1 MNYSQYPKATEVNQI
16 KKTLQVCQTSAAYIV
31 LRMFSGLLQNNRSMI
46 SIHAPPLN
54 KIDGHNLSIRMAQLP
69 LILKMALGNT
79 KKLMESTT

>member
-1 MNYSQYPKATEVNQI
+1 
-16 KKTLQVCQTSAAYIV
+16 
-31 LRMFSGLLQNNRSMI
+31 MFSGLLQNNRSMI

-79 KKLMESTT
+79 KKLMESTTWLSLTTEVPFSQNSVGRVYLVLGTAQMTAK